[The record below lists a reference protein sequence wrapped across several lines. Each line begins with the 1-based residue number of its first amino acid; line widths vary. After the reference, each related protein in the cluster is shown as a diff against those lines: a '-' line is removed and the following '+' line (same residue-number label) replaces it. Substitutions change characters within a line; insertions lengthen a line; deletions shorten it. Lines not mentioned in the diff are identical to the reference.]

1 MGQLVFLGFGAG
13 LVSAL
18 LFGAV
23 AAGSPAGMVL
33 SYLAPLPILIVALGW
48 HHLVGLLGVA
58 IGALATSFVLRSSAG
73 LAFALG
79 PALPA
84 WWLAFLVL
92 SARVTTGPAAA
103 VEWMSTGRLLAW
115 TGVTGACIAFAAA
128 LGLGGGDYGQ
138 FAEIL
143 RRATDTLLRSELGMP
158 RQGPAGTIGG
168 VPGETLVRL
177 LILVTPMVAAAVF
190 SLTLALNLW
199 LGAKVVAMSGRLPRP
214 WPAIPDTRMPTHALI
229 LLSAGILAG
238 LTSGWLGVAGRALA
252 GGLAMMFALQG
263 LALIHIA
270 TREKQGRVALLA
282 LTYLF
287 TVLLGHIVL
296 PFLAVAGMIDT
307 ATPFRRRL
315 TRNETPRGRNGPP
328 SST

>member
-58 IGALATSFVLRSSAG
+58 IGALATSFFLRSSAG
-73 LAFALG
+73 VAFALG

-84 WWLAFLVL
+84 WCLAYLAL
-92 SARVTTGPAAA
+92 SARASVGPTGPM
-103 VEWMSTGRLLAW
+103 EWMSSGRLLAW
-115 TGVTGACIAFAAA
+115 TGLIGGLIALAAA
-128 LGLGGGDYGQ
+128 VGLGGGDYAQ
-138 FAEIL
+138 FAETL

-158 RQGPAGTIGG
+158 RRGPTGTIGG
-168 VPGETLVRL
+168 VPGETLVHL
-177 LILVTPMVAAAVF
+177 LILITPMIAAAVF

-199 LGAKVVAMSGRLPRP
+199 LGGKVVAMSGRLPRP
-214 WPAIPDTRMPTHALI
+214 WPSIPDTRMPTIALV
-229 LLSAGILAG
+229 LLSGGILAG
-238 LTSGWLGVAGRALA
+238 LMSGWLGVSGRAVA
-252 GGLAMMFALQG
+252 GGLSMMFALQG
-263 LALIHIA
+263 LALVHIA

-287 TVLLGHIVL
+287 AILLGHIVL
-296 PFLAVAGMIDT
+296 PILAVAGMIDT
-307 ATPFRRRL
+307 ASPFRRRL
-315 TRNETPRGRNGPP
+315 TRSQTPRGRNGPP